1 MQPMRTTQDMRCKK
15 MGDLCNYSNSQ
26 RLTFR
31 CHVTVLLLLWG
42 LESFWKTLETLVTDH
57 YGSYVHWSSICWISP
72 CHSPRLPPHLHPMC
86 HILLLHHR
94 HRKYHQ
100 RNHNRPRHCLSEI
113 CFVCVIY
120 KREEGYIIFISYWRL
135 EKTPDEQI
143 SHFHFSIKVV
153 YEGCGRRDYITL
165 SNWK

>member
-1 MQPMRTTQDMRCKK
+1 MLQSKVDFSLPCYSVATFVRPRKFLKDL
-15 MGDLCNYSNSQ
+15 GDLGDG
-26 RLTFR
+26 
-31 CHVTVLLLLWG
+31 LLWLIYMCIG
-42 LESFWKTLETLVTDH
+42 QVSVGYRRCL
-57 YGSYVHWSSICWISP
+57 SP

-100 RNHNRPRHCLSEI
+100 CNHNRPRHCLSEI

-143 SHFHFSIKVV
+143 CHFHFSIKVV

-165 SNWK
+165 SN

>member
-1 MQPMRTTQDMRCKK
+1 MLQCCYFCEAWKVFERPWRPWSRITMAHMCIGQVSVGYRRC
-15 MGDLCNYSNSQ
+15 L
-26 RLTFR
+26 
-31 CHVTVLLLLWG
+31 
-42 LESFWKTLETLVTDH
+42 
-57 YGSYVHWSSICWISP
+57 SP

-86 HILLLHHR
+86 HILLLHHH

-113 CFVCVIY
+113 CFVCIIY

-135 EKTPDEQI
+135 EKKPDEQI

-153 YEGCGRRDYITL
+153 YEGCGRRDCITF
-165 SNWK
+165 SN

>member
-1 MQPMRTTQDMRCKK
+1 MLQSKVDFSLPCYSVATFVRPKKFLKDLGDPGKWSVVSGQWSRMTMAHMCIGYRRC
-15 MGDLCNYSNSQ
+15 L
-26 RLTFR
+26 
-31 CHVTVLLLLWG
+31 
-42 LESFWKTLETLVTDH
+42 
-57 YGSYVHWSSICWISP
+57 SP

-100 RNHNRPRHCLSEI
+100 RNHNCLSEI

-165 SNWK
+165 SN